1 MKKCKI
7 RYFAAAAMTYHN
19 ELFLEQVTRRRSR
32 SSKPIGDK
40 IVFGN
45 LGHKGSKEYKSSK
58 NSTYNPLI
66 PSKKPHLGN

>member
-7 RYFAAAAMTYHN
+7 GHVAAAAMTYRIQF
-19 ELFLEQVTRRRSR
+19 FLEQVTRRRSR

-45 LGHKGSKEYKSSK
+45 LGHKGNKEYKSSK

-66 PSKKPHLGN
+66 PSEKPHFGN